1 MNIKTT
7 SWVLVLIIFGMTHL
21 AHADQPM
28 DELKGPVEQI
38 IHILKDPQYK
48 AASKKELQQEKMW
61 EIARNIF
68 DFNAIARGTI
78 TRYRWADF
86 TPRQREE
93 FIDVFTKFIGDIYFK
108 KIQSE
113 YHNEN
118 VVFLKQEMFTESK
131 ARVMTKIKRDSV
143 ETPVDYSMWLQ
154 DGHWK
159 IFNVYVEGVS
169 LLGNYRNQ
177 FERFLTNSSIE
188 DLISVLK
195 KKVEQQKKEE
205 GVEKK

>member
-131 ARVMTKIKRDSV
+131 ARVMTKIQRGTI
-143 ETPVDYSMWLQ
+143 EIPIDYSMWLQ
-154 DGHWK
+154 NGRWK

-169 LLGNYRNQ
+169 LLGNYRDQ

-188 DLISVLK
+188 DLISELK

-205 GVEKK
+205 NVEKK

>member
-1 MNIKTT
+1 
-7 SWVLVLIIFGMTHL
+7 
-21 AHADQPM
+21 
-28 DELKGPVEQI
+28 
-38 IHILKDPQYK
+38 
-48 AASKKELQQEKMW
+48 MW

-131 ARVMTKIKRDSV
+131 ARVMTKIQRGTI
-143 ETPVDYSMWLQ
+143 EIPIDYSMWLQ
-154 DGHWK
+154 NGRWK

-169 LLGNYRNQ
+169 LLGNYRDQ

-188 DLISVLK
+188 DLISELK

-205 GVEKK
+205 NVEKK

>member
-7 SWVLVLIIFGMTHL
+7 CWALILIIFGMTHL
-21 AHADQPM
+21 AHAAQPM
-28 DELKGPVEQI
+28 DELKGPIDQI
-38 IHILKDPQYK
+38 VKILRDPRYK
-48 AASKKELQQEKMW
+48 AASKKELQREKMW
-61 EIARNIF
+61 ESARQIF
-68 DFNAIARGTI
+68 DFKAIARGTI
-78 TRYRWADF
+78 SRYRWSEF
-86 TPRQREE
+86 TPKQREE
-93 FIDVFTKFIGDIYFK
+93 FTDVFTEFIGNIYFK

-113 YHNEN
+113 YHNET
-118 VVFLKQEMFTESK
+118 VVFLKQEMFTKSK

-159 IFNVYVEGVS
+159 IFNVFVEGVS

>member
-7 SWVLVLIIFGMTHL
+7 CWILILIVFGMTHL

-28 DELKGPVEQI
+28 DELKGPVDQI
-38 IHILKDPQYK
+38 VNILKDPQYK
-48 AASKKELQQEKMW
+48 AASKKELQREKMW

-86 TPRQREE
+86 TPKQQKE
-93 FIDVFTKFIGDIYFK
+93 FIDVFTEFIGNVYFN

-113 YHNEN
+113 YHNEK
-118 VVFLKQEMFTESK
+118 VVFIKQEMFTESK
-131 ARVMTKIKRDSV
+131 ARVMTKIQRDSV
-143 ETPVDYSMWLQ
+143 EIPIDYSMWLQ

-169 LLGNYRNQ
+169 LLGNYRDQ

-188 DLISVLK
+188 DLIAELK
-195 KKVEQQKKEE
+195 KKVEQQKKGEN
-205 GVEKK
+205 VEKK

>member
-7 SWVLVLIIFGMTHL
+7 CWALIFIIFGMTHL
-21 AHADQPM
+21 AHAAQPM
-28 DELKGPVEQI
+28 DELKGPIDQI
-38 IHILKDPQYK
+38 VKILRDPRYK
-48 AASKKELQQEKMW
+48 AASKKELQREKMW
-61 EIARNIF
+61 ESARQIF
-68 DFNAIARGTI
+68 DFKAIARGTI
-78 TRYRWADF
+78 SRYRWSEF
-86 TPRQREE
+86 TPKQREE
-93 FIDVFTKFIGDIYFK
+93 FTDVFTEFIGNIYFK

-113 YHNEN
+113 YHNET
-118 VVFLKQEMFTESK
+118 VVFLKQEMFTKSK

-159 IFNVYVEGVS
+159 IFNVFVEGVS

>member
-1 MNIKTT
+1 MNIRTT
-7 SWVLVLIIFGMTHL
+7 SWVLILIIFGMTHV
-21 AHADQPM
+21 AHAAQPM

-38 IHILKDPQYK
+38 VNILRDPKYK
-48 AASKKELQQEKMW
+48 AADKKELQREKMW
-61 EIARNIF
+61 EIARKIF

-78 TRYRWADF
+78 TRYRWAGF
-86 TPRQREE
+86 TPKQQEE
-93 FIDVFTKFIGDIYFK
+93 FIDVFTKFIGNIYFK

-113 YHNEN
+113 YHNEK

-131 ARVMTKIKRDSV
+131 ARVMTKIQRDSV
-143 ETPVDYSMWLQ
+143 EIPIDYSMWLQ

-169 LLGNYRNQ
+169 LLGNYRDQ

-188 DLISVLK
+188 DLISELK

-205 GVEKK
+205 SVEKK